1 MPFSIASFCS
11 SGRLAEL
18 GRSITYLDAKPDSN
32 EFLIYW
38 LAMASAVISLI
49 AGANIDFP

>member
-1 MPFSIASFCS
+1 MAAFCS
-11 SGRLAEL
+11 SGKLAEL

-38 LAMASAVISLI
+38 LAMASAVISFI
-49 AGANIDFP
+49 AGANIDLP